1 MYVYRVFCYH
11 LPRPSLSRHVPQSS
25 EDGEVEVY
33 EGRKQQDR
41 GPGEGADHQ
50 LEGHAHA
57 VAIAEATDAHHIVQ
71 GDAVSADLGGRG
83 GEGKGEGRN
92 FETVGRGRLY
102 VSFSQQKACALFPE
116 QKEAYAYACFT
127 ALRG

>member
-71 GDAVSADLGGRG
+71 GDAVTADLGGTGERG
-83 GEGKGEGRN
+83 G
-92 FETVGRGRLY
+92 VRGR
-102 VSFSQQKACALFPE
+102 E
-116 QKEAYAYACFT
+116 
-127 ALRG
+127 GGG